1 MDSLKPGDRTLAVEA
16 WRSSNETAASTLAVP
31 GMWTSDKQMR
41 ASASGRLHRGG
52 CVCADNLWA
61 VARSRPELLCGQPL
75 GAGEDFFWILAA
87 LLAIEVDSDAPS

>member
-16 WRSSNETAASTLAVP
+16 WRSSNETAASMLGVP
-31 GMWTSDKQMR
+31 GMWKSDKQMR

-52 CVCADNLWA
+52 CVCADLWA

-75 GAGEDFFWILAA
+75 GAEEDFFWILAA
-87 LLAIEVDSDAPS
+87 LLAIEVDSHVPS